1 MKNAAAFSLAIL
13 CEGVADMWTATDLA
27 DRVLCSAVDWITA
40 DTLVHYRRWRGLEE
54 SDAFLAWRKVPALAR
69 EYDFRVHG
77 AFGGLTDYRVARSAL
92 LLLKVQRPDAV
103 VIIRDSDGDPTRR
116 DSLERARREESPGTE
131 WPFPIIIGVAD
142 TKRECWVLTG
152 FAPQTPAEER
162 ALTGL
167 KRELGFDPLSSAQ
180 HLTARTPNALRNAK
194 RALKALIRDNA
205 ERERLCWL
213 DCDLRIL
220 SDRGRGSGLA
230 DYLDEIQT
238 RLVPLFSGHP
248 TED

>member
-1 MKNAAAFSLAIL
+1 MKAAAAFSLAIL
-13 CEGVADMWTATDLA
+13 CEGAADLRTATDLA

-40 DTLVHYRRWRGLEE
+40 DTLFLYRRWRGIEE
-54 SDAFLAWRKVPALAR
+54 GDAFLAWRNVPALAR

-103 VIIRDSDGDPTRR
+103 VIIRDSDGDSTRR
-116 DSLERARREESPGTE
+116 ESLERARREEDPGTE

-142 TKRECWVLTG
+142 TKRECWVLAG
-152 FAPQTPAEER
+152 FAPRTPAEER

-167 KRELGFDPLSSAQ
+167 RKELGFDPLSSAQ
-180 HLTARTPNALRNAK
+180 HLTARTPTALRNAK
-194 RALKALIRDNA
+194 RVLKALIGNNS
-205 ERERLCWL
+205 ERERTCWL
-213 DCDLRIL
+213 DCELQTL

-230 DYLDEIQT
+230 DYLNEIQM
-238 RLVPLFSGHP
+238 RLVPLFTGRSF
-248 TED
+248 ED